1 MAARRQ
7 DRINEEVARE
17 LTSILRSVKEPRV
30 PGAFLSVTGADV
42 SRDLSLAR
50 VYYSI
55 LGEAEG
61 AEKGLSSAAGYI
73 RSELAK
79 RLNARTVPELVFV
92 DDDSS
97 EAGFRIREMLDAYE
111 RERVGNVEAQ
121 KPTEE

>member
-17 LTSILRSVKEPRV
+17 LTSILRTVKVARRV
-30 PGAFLSVTGADV
+30 SGAFLSVTGADV

-61 AEKGLSSAAGYI
+61 AGRGAVQRGGLYPLGAGRAAESAGRAPSSFPYATTA
-73 RSELAK
+73 
-79 RLNARTVPELVFV
+79 P
-92 DDDSS
+92 
-97 EAGFRIREMLDAYE
+97 
-111 RERVGNVEAQ
+111 RER
-121 KPTEE
+121 

>member
-17 LTSILRSVKEPRV
+17 LTSILRTIKDPRV
-30 PGAFLSVTGADV
+30 SGAFLSVTGADV

-73 RSELAK
+73 RSELAA
-79 RLNARTVPELVFV
+79 RLNLRVTPKLVFIR
-92 DDDSS
+92 DDSAERAMKVS
-97 EAGFRIREMLDAYE
+97 EILKDIDENDKSE
-111 RERVGNVEAQ
+111 R
-121 KPTEE
+121 